1 MSTLDKDKEAFGFE
15 HGWQIQMVG
24 DNQTYNLIA
33 PREGTE
39 SYSTIVLRNMSW
51 PGSVTVAQF
60 GAYASV
66 YVGYGVKAGGSPFYP
81 IEPP

>member
-39 SYSTIVLRNMSW
+39 SYSTIVLRSMSW
-51 PGSVTVAQF
+51 PGSVTVA
-60 GAYASV
+60 
-66 YVGYGVKAGGSPFYP
+66 
-81 IEPP
+81 